1 MITLLRTT
9 SSNVDFNPLAEGLD
23 RELWQRYQEE
33 QANYAPLNKI
43 ESNTM
48 TVIAYFDNQ
57 PVGCACLRECDK
69 HIAELKRMYVLRLF
83 RGRGIAGRI
92 LGDLECW
99 ARECSFTKIIL
110 ETGEKQPEAISLYLK
125 AGYEPIDNFGP
136 YADMPASICM
146 SKDL

>member
-9 SSNVDFNPLAEGLD
+9 SSNVDFNPLVEGLD
-23 RELWQRYQEE
+23 RELWQRYREE

-48 TVIAYFDNQ
+48 AVIAYLDNHAA
-57 PVGCACLRECDK
+57 GCACLKECDK
-69 HIAELKRMYVLRLF
+69 VIAELKRMYVLPAF
-83 RGRGIAGRI
+83 RGHGIAGRI
-92 LGDLECW
+92 LAELECW
-99 ARECSFTKIIL
+99 ARECSIKKIIL